1 MGGLLVKEI
10 LRLAEK
16 RDEEDYLLANSCGVI
31 FYGTPHKG
39 SPLANLGTNF
49 FYIWF
54 PTIEVQELSY
64 ANKDYLDELNKHF
77 GKLVGKGLQSL
88 SFAELKKSGSSVISD
103 GLFIVPAASAD
114 PEFSTPVIPVPTDH
128 IH

>member
-1 MGGLLVKEI
+1 M
-10 LRLAEK
+10 
-16 RDEEDYLLANSCGVI
+16 I

-88 SFAELKKSGSSVISD
+88 SFAELKVIKIKGVLASLLEGVSPGLSVVS
-103 GLFIVPAASAD
+103 VRR
-114 PEFSTPVIPVPTDH
+114 
-128 IH
+128 

>member
-1 MGGLLVKEI
+1 MV
-10 LRLAEK
+10 
-16 RDEEDYLLANSCGVI
+16 

-39 SPLANLGTNF
+39 SPLANLGNNF

-88 SFAELKKSGSSVISD
+88 SFAELKVIKTR
-103 GLFIVPAASAD
+103 GVLASL
-114 PEFSTPVIPVPTDH
+114 
-128 IH
+128 

>member
-1 MGGLLVKEI
+1 M
-10 LRLAEK
+10 
-16 RDEEDYLLANSCGVI
+16 I

-64 ANKDYLDELNKHF
+64 TNKDYLDELNKHF

-88 SFAELKKSGSSVISD
+88 SFAELKVTHWFLELEAFLRLCKRVCPLASVRTRCFRQKLQKRI
-103 GLFIVPAASAD
+103 FQ
-114 PEFSTPVIPVPTDH
+114 E
-128 IH
+128 